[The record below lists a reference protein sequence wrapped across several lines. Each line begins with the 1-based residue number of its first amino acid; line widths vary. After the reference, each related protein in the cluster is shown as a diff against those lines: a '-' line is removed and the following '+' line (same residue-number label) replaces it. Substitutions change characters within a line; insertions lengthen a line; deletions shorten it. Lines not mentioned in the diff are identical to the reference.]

1 MRKSMLL
8 SALLLAACGNNT
20 DTRDYSQTGAVADGD
35 MYVSASLG
43 EGSNLVWF
51 LSGDSAS
58 HEISGYLYRGMLT
71 YDKDLNL
78 TGELAE
84 SWDISDDGL
93 QMTFTLRKGL
103 VWQDGKP
110 ITAHDVMATYQA
122 VIHPDTRT
130 PYAGDYQMVKKAEV
144 LDDHTFRVTYDKP
157 FAPALSSWTM
167 SVLPAH
173 VLAKDTDINTTSL
186 INTPLASGPFTLT
199 KWDRSRE
206 TILTAN
212 AKYHK
217 GRPHIDRVR
226 IRVIPD
232 QDTQFLEMRAGRID
246 SMGLKPVQYE
256 RLTGDEKFE
265 SRFAKYR
272 YLGNQ
277 YVYMGFNLENEKFKD
292 KRVRQALSY
301 ATPRQSLVDGILR
314 GHGIPAFGPFKPG
327 TWAASTSIAPYPY
340 DLEKARALLLEAGY
354 TYQNGLAVK
363 DGKPLA
369 FTIVTNQGNDQRIKT
384 AEILQQAYKQI
395 GVTVDIRVQEWATF
409 IENTINGRN
418 FEAFIL
424 GWSLTPEPDPFDIWH
439 SSKTGP
445 REFNIVR
452 FNNPEAD
459 ALIEA
464 ARSTFDK
471 DERTALYQQFQE
483 ILHDEQPYLFLYA
496 PYSLISVH
504 KRFKGIEPAPAGI
517 GYNFEEWYVP
527 VEQQMYP
534 RATMT
539 E

>member
-1 MRKSMLL
+1 MRKAALL
-8 SALLLAACGNNT
+8 ALLLAACGQNT
-20 DTRDYSQTGAVADGD
+20 DSRDYSQPGAVADGD

-43 EGSNLVWF
+43 EGANLVWF

-58 HEISGYLYRGMLT
+58 HEISGYLYNGLLT

-84 SWDISDDGL
+84 RWDISDDGL
-93 QMTFTLRKGL
+93 QITFHLRPNLK
-103 VWQDGKP
+103 WQDGKP
-110 ITAHDVMATYQA
+110 LTAHDVMATYKA
-122 VIHPDTRT
+122 VIAPETRT

-144 LDDHTFRVTYDKP
+144 LDDLTFRVSYDKP

-173 VLAKDTDINTTSL
+173 ILAKTPDVNTTSL
-186 INTPLASGPFTLT
+186 VTEPLANGPFTLT

-206 TILTAN
+206 TILSAN
-212 AKYHK
+212 EKYHK
-217 GRPHIDRVR
+217 GRPHIDHVR

-232 QDTQFLEMRAGRID
+232 QDTQFLELRAGRID

-256 RLTGDEKFE
+256 RLTDDEKFAK
-265 SRFAKYR
+265 RFNKYR

-277 YVYMGFNLENEKFKD
+277 YVYLGFNLNKAPFND

-301 ATPRQSLVDGILR
+301 ATPREALVDGILR

-327 TWAASTSIAPYPY
+327 TWAASETLKPYPY
-340 DLEKARALLLEAGY
+340 DLEKAKALLVEAGF
-354 TYQNGLAVK
+354 TERNGRMEK
-363 DGKPLA
+363 DGQPLA

-395 GVTVDIRVQEWATF
+395 GVQVDIRVQEWATF

-445 REFNIVR
+445 REFNIVG
-452 FNNPEAD
+452 FHNPTAD
-459 ALIEA
+459 KLIEE

-471 DERTALYQQFQE
+471 ATRKKLYDEFQQ
-483 ILHDEQPYLFLYA
+483 ILHEEQPYVFLYA
-496 PYSLISVH
+496 PYSLVSVH

-517 GYNFEEWYVP
+517 GYNFEDWYVP
-527 VEQQMYP
+527 LAQQMYP